1 MPGGRS
7 ELEGEYIRAILD
19 QMPAGVIVGRHPTG
33 ELIFHNKEAN
43 RILGHPPIPAQDY
56 KEYGDY
62 GGIHPDG
69 SPYLAEEYPASRAL
83 SGEAVHREEMLY
95 RRGDGAVASLLVDAA
110 PVHDAADAIIATVV
124 TFSDVSDLRRAT
136 EALRESEE
144 RFRAMADN
152 LPLIVWMHD
161 AEGNQ
166 AFVNRTFCE
175 FFGVTRAE
183 MIEHRWQILMHP
195 EDAESYRAR
204 FVAAVHE
211 RTEFEADVRVK
222 RADGEWRWIRSWAQ
236 PRFGYEHEYLGHVGT
251 SADVT
256 EQKLA
261 ERVLRRSKT
270 ELETLV
276 DERTAELRRQA
287 ARLRELS
294 MQVATARQRERKR
307 LAVILHD
314 DLQQHLVAAKFKLS
328 QAQGAGAPG
337 ELNAG
342 LAEVVEMINDAI
354 DSSRDLSQE
363 LRPSILHQ
371 HGLIPA
377 LRWLADE
384 TERRYGIS
392 VAMGDPPD
400 ELGSQL
406 DEDRSALLYQSV
418 QELVFNVVK
427 HAGTDTLYL
436 SVYGDD
442 EHLGL
447 RVCDKGAGFD
457 VEAVHE
463 GDGGLGLFSVEERLR
478 DLGGSMHIDSAPGEG
493 TTIVI
498 DIPVATSGATDD
510 SAAADDAVPDDKAAG
525 GLGADNMASG

>member
-1 MPGGRS
+1 M
-7 ELEGEYIRAILD
+7 
-19 QMPAGVIVGRHPTG
+19 
-33 ELIFHNKEAN
+33 
-43 RILGHPPIPAQDY
+43 
-56 KEYGDY
+56 
-62 GGIHPDG
+62 
-69 SPYLAEEYPASRAL
+69 
-83 SGEAVHREEMLY
+83 
-95 RRGDGAVASLLVDAA
+95 
-110 PVHDAADAIIATVV
+110 
-124 TFSDVSDLRRAT
+124 SDLRRAT

-166 AFVNRTFCE
+166 EFVNLTFCE

-195 EDAESYRAR
+195 EDAEAYHAR
-204 FVAAVHE
+204 FLTAVH
-211 RTEFEADVRVK
+211 
-222 RADGEWRWIRSWAQ
+222 
-236 PRFGYEHEYLGHVGT
+236 
-251 SADVT
+251 
-256 EQKLA
+256 
-261 ERVLRRSKT
+261 
-270 ELETLV
+270 
-276 DERTAELRRQA
+276 ERTAELRRQA
-287 ARLRELS
+287 TRLRELS

-314 DLQQHLVAAKFKLS
+314 DLQQHLVAAKFKLA
-328 QAQGAGAPG
+328 QAQGEGTPE

-342 LAEVVEMINDAI
+342 LAEVVEMIDDAI

-363 LRPSILHQ
+363 LRPWILHQ

-427 HAGTDTLYL
+427 HAGTDTVYL

-442 EHLGL
+442 ENVGL
-447 RVCDKGAGFD
+447 RVCDEGAGFD

-463 GDGGLGLFSVEERLR
+463 GDRGLGLFSVEERLR
-478 DLGGSMHIDSAPGEG
+478 DLGGSISIDSAPGEG
-493 TTIVI
+493 TTIVME
-498 DIPVATSGATDD
+498 IPVAASAAADD
-510 SAAADDAVPDDKAAG
+510 GAAADDAVGDDAVPRR
-525 GLGADNMASG
+525 